1 MIRPIF
7 QAQNPAISGYALGWS
22 SCTAFAGAMAAS
34 FDRQVSKLCTGGQVR
49 QQTGDT
55 TGGTTLAQLALALRT
70 RWTVDLDTRYRL
82 SWADFAAKINAG
94 CAAILQ
100 GGYGPIADSRFDA
113 GRGFRGNHAIAVI
126 PGWIGMDP
134 LADGR
139 YGTTYAYKGE
149 AYPQSLLK
157 AFAGKLDVTGTGSL
171 LGSGLVY
178 AAFTRDRVSNV
189 LWKFSLG
196 PADYTVY
203 SVSGSLITGTRIAH
217 TGGFSASCTAPQLYS
232 WAGHTSQ
239 SLVRLTSGS
248 HAGQYVRASHAHEV
262 TP

>member
-1 MIRPIF
+1 MIRPAF
-7 QAQNPAISGYALGWS
+7 QAQNPAISGYYLGWS
-22 SCTAFAGAMAAS
+22 SCTAFASAMAAS

-49 QQTGDT
+49 QETGDT
-55 TGGTTLAQLALALRT
+55 TGGLTLAQVDLALRV

-82 SWADFAAKINAG
+82 SWTDFAAKINAG
-94 CAAILQ
+94 RAAILQ

-113 GRGFRGNHAIAVI
+113 GRGFRGNHAIAVL

-139 YGTTYAYKGE
+139 YGETYAYKGE

-157 AFAGKLDVTGTGSL
+157 AFAGKLNVGGTL

-178 AAFTRDRVSNV
+178 ASFTHDRVSNV
-189 LWKFSLG
+189 RYVFSLG
-196 PADYTVY
+196 EADYTVFTI
-203 SVSGSLITGTRIAH
+203 SGTRIAGTRIAH
-217 TGGFSASCTAPQLYS
+217 TGGFTASCTQPQIYS
-232 WAGHTSQ
+232 WSGHTSQ

-248 HAGQYVRASHAHEV
+248 HAGQWVRASHAKEV
-262 TP
+262 